1 MSIFERENSNSFAW
15 LGQELRDI
23 VSKVTILFERA
34 KSIHLFFPLSLL
46 IALELI
52 AASFVAPARKVRIRL
67 RPSTE
72 FYVDYAS
79 ISIYFTTFA
88 HINHKSAT
96 TYGKD

>member
-1 MSIFERENSNSFAW
+1 MNQNYS
-15 LGQELRDI
+15 
-23 VSKVTILFERA
+23 
-34 KSIHLFFPLSLL
+34 HLFVLSLL
-46 IALELI
+46 SVSAITV
-52 AASFVAPARKVRIRL
+52 ASYMASARKVRIRL

>member
-1 MSIFERENSNSFAW
+1 MNQNYS
-15 LGQELRDI
+15 
-23 VSKVTILFERA
+23 
-34 KSIHLFFPLSLL
+34 HLFVLSLL

-52 AASFVAPARKVRIRL
+52 VAFFVALARKVRIRL
-67 RPSTE
+67 RPPTE

-88 HINHKSAT
+88 HINHKSAA

>member
-1 MSIFERENSNSFAW
+1 MIYCLLVEFPKYRSSLAW
-15 LGQELRDI
+15 TSGQ
-23 VSKVTILFERA
+23 VK
-34 KSIHLFFPLSLL
+34 KSVGQI
-46 IALELI
+46 LELI
-52 AASFVAPARKVRIRL
+52 VAFFVALARKVRIRL

>member
-1 MSIFERENSNSFAW
+1 MD
-15 LGQELRDI
+15 Q
-23 VSKVTILFERA
+23 LF
-34 KSIHLFFPLSLL
+34 LLSLL
-46 IALELI
+46 NTFELT

>member
-1 MSIFERENSNSFAW
+1 MI
-15 LGQELRDI
+15 
-23 VSKVTILFERA
+23 
-34 KSIHLFFPLSLL
+34 
-46 IALELI
+46 LELI
-52 AASFVAPARKVRIRL
+52 VAFFVALARKVRIRL

-72 FYVDYAS
+72 FYVDYVS